1 LATGPPR
8 RFSDPQNPGSI
19 SISSRILVGLS
30 ATGSQAG
37 TALSAAP
44 QRGRLTPDEPG
55 LGSALPRSSRLLV
68 LPSGAVVI
76 CPKKD
81 RNREEPPVPAA
92 NLGVKVI
99 DEAALEELL
108 RS

>member
-1 LATGPPR
+1 M
-8 RFSDPQNPGSI
+8 
-19 SISSRILVGLS
+19 
-30 ATGSQAG
+30 
-37 TALSAAP
+37 
-44 QRGRLTPDEPG
+44 
-55 LGSALPRSSRLLV
+55 PRSSRLLV